1 MKTVYYCDCCGEAFE
16 SWQKCDEHENSHVQP
31 KYQRAEIPEGSYS
44 RYVSVP
50 EQVYPQIITLEMTD
64 NAVVEYIF
72 SRLVSAPAITEAA
85 NE

>member
-1 MKTVYYCDCCGEAFE
+1 MKTVYYCECCGGAFQN
-16 SWQKCDEHENSHVQP
+16 WDECRKHEDSHVQP

-44 RYVSVP
+44 RYVSAP

-72 SRLVSAPAITEAA
+72 SRLVSAPALPEAV